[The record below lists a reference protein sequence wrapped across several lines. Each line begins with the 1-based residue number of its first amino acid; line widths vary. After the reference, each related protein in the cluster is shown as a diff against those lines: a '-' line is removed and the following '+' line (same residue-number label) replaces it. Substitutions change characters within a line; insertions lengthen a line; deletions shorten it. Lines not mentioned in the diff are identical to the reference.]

1 MTDVI
6 KESIDISLFSSPFS
20 SPCSIVWQA
29 LGCTVRDV
37 GRMCG
42 HGTKL
47 WCVNNKTKQL
57 SQIHCRLQH
66 HTALGLSLSIS
77 VCVTV
82 FLSLSLSLFLQ
93 PSFSLLQTHTHKQMQ
108 AIRLCSQITHE
119 HYWLWVCE
127 EPVGG
132 RRDATTWRQCGPC
145 LVKELGL

>member
-93 PSFSLLQTHTHKQMQ
+93 PSFSLLQTHTHTNKCRQLDSVVKLHMNTTGCGFV
-108 AIRLCSQITHE
+108 RSR
-119 HYWLWVCE
+119 W
-127 EPVGG
+127 VGG
-132 RRDATTWRQCGPC
+132 EM
-145 LVKELGL
+145 LLLGDSVAPVW